1 VSELW
6 LVTAGWI
13 TLLQVG
19 VVLVDRFHYG
29 ATISSRKWVL
39 VAVLVVVQLAL
50 VLPEGHADAA
60 TRPDGASKPGVGV
73 GLGG

>member
-29 ATISSRKWVL
+29 ATISARKWVL

-50 VLPEGHADAA
+50 VLPDGHADAVA
-60 TRPDGASKPGVGV
+60 HPAGASNPGAEVAP
-73 GLGG
+73 GG